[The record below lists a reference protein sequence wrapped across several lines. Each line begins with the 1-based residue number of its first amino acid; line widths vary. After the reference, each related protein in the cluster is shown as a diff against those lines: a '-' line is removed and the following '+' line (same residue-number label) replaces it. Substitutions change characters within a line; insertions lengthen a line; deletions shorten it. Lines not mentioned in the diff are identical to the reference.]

1 MKQLFLLILV
11 TQIAFS
17 QKGKMTLEDNIYN
30 AVDVFVANPNVESL
44 RKLEIEENKFKE
56 GIKKGKK
63 FIKLLQ
69 ENLERQK

>member
-1 MKQLFLLILV
+1 
-11 TQIAFS
+11 
-17 QKGKMTLEDNIYN
+17 MTLEDNIYN